1 MQIERIEEF
10 KIKPIT
16 HQAIQEL
23 LYTCFAEYPA
33 RSFFKQLPNFRYL
46 AWDKNILIGHLA
58 VEHRIINNGE
68 QLLHIFGVSD
78 LCVLQAYQEKSV
90 ASSLLD
96 QLSTLGK
103 EHNIDFLLLIADTHG
118 LYLKNKFKL
127 VDNTCRWL
135 MINSN
140 QTLGVNHRKIERS
153 LMIKRLGTKKWHPG
167 LVDFL
172 GHIF

>member
-10 KIKPIT
+10 KIKTST
-16 HQAIQEL
+16 HQAIQTL
-23 LYTCFAEYPA
+23 LYTCFSEYPT
-33 RSFFKQLPNFRYL
+33 RSFYNQLPTFRYL
-46 AWDKNILIGHLA
+46 VWDNDILIGHLA
-58 VEHRIINNGE
+58 VEHRVINNGE
-68 QLLHIFGVSD
+68 QLHHIFGVAD

-90 ASSLLD
+90 ASTLLD
-96 QLSTLGK
+96 QLSVLGK
-103 EHNIDFLLLIADTHG
+103 EHHIDFILLIADTHG

-135 MINSN
+135 MIKSN

-153 LMIKRLGTKKWHPG
+153 LMVKQLGSKKWQVG